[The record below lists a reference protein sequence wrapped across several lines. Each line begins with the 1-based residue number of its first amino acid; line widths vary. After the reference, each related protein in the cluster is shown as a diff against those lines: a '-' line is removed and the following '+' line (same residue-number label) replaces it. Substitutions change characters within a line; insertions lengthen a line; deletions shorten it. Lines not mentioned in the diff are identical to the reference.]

1 MIRVGFIIALECLFL
16 VCSSQKTS
24 LKELTEL
31 LDIPASKLD
40 NVLQKR
46 GFRKD
51 VFLTVNENAA
61 LSFMRTNKDGT
72 LIQYYWLDPDKKGVY
87 ETSSPEEFVAIKT
100 EIKSAGFSSPKDDS
114 TNIQSL
120 VYQKQVITIETATRT
135 EDSTIFYILRA
146 SKKDLP
152 RKKDMIY
159 AEDLLYL
166 DSHEYLV
173 EMFGRINVKPDM
185 FYYAEN
191 DSNRC
196 SVVFP
201 KTSREAIV
209 VWKDEVNMR
218 EIAFIIV
225 GGNLRSTGNET
236 MISQSFSVWRSRQ
249 GPYCGMPLKELEMI
263 NKEPVKF
270 FNWNTE
276 SAGCLVPKNKGEVDF
291 SKLGIVLN
299 CMNCSFIK
307 VSQNSIIDSQTAID
321 ELQKVFVTSL
331 IIVPDKNK

>member
-1 MIRVGFIIALECLFL
+1 MIRIGFIAVLQLL
-16 VCSSQKTS
+16 MLAAPAQKAT
-24 LKELTEL
+24 LQELTEL
-31 LDIPASKLD
+31 LDVPASRLD
-40 NVLQKR
+40 NILLKR

-51 VFLTVNENAA
+51 VFLSSNEHAS
-61 LSFMRTNKDGT
+61 LSFRRVNKEGT
-72 LIQYYWLDPDKKGVY
+72 LIQYYWLDPERKGVY
-87 ETSSPEEFVAIKT
+87 ETTSADEFAAIKT
-100 EIKSAGFSSPKDDS
+100 EIKTAGFSAPKDDS
-114 TNIQSL
+114 TNKQSL
-120 VYQKQVITIETATRT
+120 VYQKQVITIETGTRVD
-135 EDSTIFYILRA
+135 DSTVFYVLRA

-173 EMFGRINVKPDM
+173 EMFGRDNVTPNH
-185 FYYAEN
+185 FYYSEN
-191 DSNRC
+191 DSSRC

-218 EIAFIIV
+218 RIAFIIV
-225 GGNLRSTGNET
+225 GGNLRSAANDIAST
-236 MISQSFSVWRSRQ
+236 QSFSMWRSRQ
-249 GPYCGMPLKELEMI
+249 GPYCGMTLRELEML
-263 NKEPVKF
+263 NKEPVRF

-291 SKLGIVLN
+291 DRLGIVLN

-307 VSQNSIIDSQTAID
+307 VSQTNIIDSQTAID
-321 ELQKVFVTSL
+321 EMQKVFVTSL
-331 IIVPDKNK
+331 IIVPEKNK